1 MLDQFQNVQNHFHLH
16 ENRIHSYFTF
26 AMMFKKQHSVDITI
40 CYTLNVES
48 RFHVFNLYIQL
59 IFGLLHVYL

>member
-1 MLDQFQNVQNHFHLH
+1 MLDQFQNVKTIFIYTKTVYTAILP
-16 ENRIHSYFTF
+16 Y
-26 AMMFKKQHSVDITI
+26 AMMFRKQHSVDITI